1 MIYLE
6 APDLDARL
14 ARLRSAGVE
23 VVAEPHDIFTDTE
36 KVFGGAW
43 RVESQA
49 FIRDSEG
56 NLIGLVSHRA

>member
-6 APDLDARL
+6 VEDLPARVEE
-14 ARLRSAGVE
+14 LRAAGVD

-36 KVFGGAW
+36 GVFGGKW
-43 RVESQA
+43 QVESQA

-56 NLIGLVSHRA
+56 NLVGLVGHR